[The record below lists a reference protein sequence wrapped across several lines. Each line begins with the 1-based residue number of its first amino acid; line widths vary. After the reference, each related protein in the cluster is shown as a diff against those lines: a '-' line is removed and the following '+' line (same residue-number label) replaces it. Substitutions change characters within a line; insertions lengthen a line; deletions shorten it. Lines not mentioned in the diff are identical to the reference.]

1 MPSIR
6 SAAAAVLAL
15 FLGASARADYV
26 SPRMTHAPVGHL
38 KVVSPITTGDY
49 DILRMKLRNLLN
61 GAAAAKQGNG
71 RLEAR
76 LIFYAKAPK
85 LLTTAELPQDVRKD
99 LDAARAAGVKIE
111 ICNNTLREQALDF
124 HALYGVTEADIVPS
138 GFLEVARLQQH
149 GFVVDPS
156 N

>member
-1 MPSIR
+1 MPSLLV
-6 SAAAAVLAL
+6 AAAAIL
-15 FLGASARADYV
+15 FLFFGAPARADYV
-26 SPRMTHAPVGHL
+26 SPHLSHAPVGKL

-49 DILRMKLRNLLN
+49 DILRMKLRNLIN
-61 GAAAAKQGNG
+61 GAAAAKAAKGH
-71 RLEAR
+71 LEAR

-85 LLTTAELPQDVRKD
+85 LLTTTDLPEDVRKS
-99 LDAARAAGVKIE
+99 LDAARASGVKIE

-124 HALYGVTEADIVPS
+124 HMLYGVTEADIVPS
-138 GFLEVARLQQH
+138 GFLEVARLQKH